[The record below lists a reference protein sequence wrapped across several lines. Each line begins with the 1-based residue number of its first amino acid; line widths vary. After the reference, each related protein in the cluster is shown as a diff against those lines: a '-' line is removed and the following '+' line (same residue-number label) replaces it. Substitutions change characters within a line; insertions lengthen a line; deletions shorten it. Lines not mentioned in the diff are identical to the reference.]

1 MSTAIIDI
9 EYTLGSE
16 SLSQETLEAR
26 FGKEAMDK
34 VLKASGI
41 RNRCIAPDGVCG
53 SDMALESARRLLDRT
68 GFDRSRIDLL
78 IFCSQSPDHLLP
90 TTACILQNKLGLEKT
105 CAAFDINLGC
115 SQYVYALGVAHS
127 MITAGLAKF
136 ALVLTGDTM
145 SRTLHPLDRSVVPL
159 LADAGSATLLGATDS
174 GGFLGFDFGTDGA
187 GAPHLMIP
195 AGGAREPYTAGSAIA
210 HTDAEGNTRSRANM
224 HMNGLAIFQ
233 FAIRIAPETVRKLLA
248 KLSLSIDDIDLV
260 LFHQANRYMID
271 YIVRK
276 LKIDPDKTH
285 FHLDDIGNTS
295 GTSMPVVL
303 AEAIRAGKVKPGSIV
318 MMVVFGV
325 GLSWAGT
332 VIRWPGAPV
341 TPEGNPA

>member
-1 MSTAIIDI
+1 MPTAIIGV

-26 FGKEAMDK
+26 FGAPAMDK

-41 RNRCIAPDGVCG
+41 RNRRVAPEGVCG
-53 SDMALESARRLLDRT
+53 SDMALDSAQRLLERT

-78 IFCSQSPDHLLP
+78 IFCSQSPDYLLP
-90 TTACILQNKLGLEKT
+90 TTACILQNKLGLEKS

-127 MITAGLAKF
+127 MISSGLATT

-145 SRTLHPLDRSVVPL
+145 SHTLHPMDRSVVPL
-159 LADAGSATLLGATDS
+159 LADAGSATLVQATES
-174 GGFLGFDFGTDGA
+174 AGFLGFDFGTDGS
-187 GAPHLMIP
+187 GAKYLMIP
-195 AGGAREPYTAGSAIA
+195 GGGAREPYSPETFVANI
-210 HTDAEGNTRSRANM
+210 DEEGNTRSRGNL
-224 HMNGLAIFQ
+224 HMNGLVIFQ

-248 KLSLSIDDIDLV
+248 KLSLQMEDIDLF
-260 LFHQANRYMID
+260 LFHQANRFMID

-276 LKIDPDKTH
+276 LKIPPDKTH
-285 FHLDDIGNTS
+285 FHLDEIGNTS

-303 AEAIRAGKVKPGSIV
+303 AEAIRAGKVRPGSLV

-332 VIRWPGAPV
+332 VIRWPGDQA
-341 TPEGNPA
+341 EGVA